1 MTIEKRVEML
11 EKNSKFQAKT
21 EYLKWIVSILFF
33 VGLVWLVTYNK
44 KELKDTVYY
53 NKETGRQNKERVD
66 SIVRSV
72 RRNTS
77 RIDYNILRIDS
88 NGRAV
93 DSQRNELNQYRFV

>member
-1 MTIEKRVEML
+1 MKMTIEKRIEIL

-66 SIVRSV
+66 SILEVFLRTLLTIESTRSLFCLPV
-72 RRNTS
+72 S
-77 RIDYNILRIDS
+77 L
-88 NGRAV
+88 
-93 DSQRNELNQYRFV
+93 L

>member
-1 MTIEKRVEML
+1 MKMTIEKRIEIL
-11 EKNSKFQAKT
+11 EKNQKFQAKT

-77 RIDYNILRIDS
+77 RIESTRSLFCLPVS
-88 NGRAV
+88 
-93 DSQRNELNQYRFV
+93 LL